1 MEIDQRGIGS
11 FDGVLAQKPAGHMLE
26 HIHSD
31 PLRALAHRS
40 DAEIGAMSNQRCQ
53 QGGIETL
60 GAWFV
65 SGERPER
72 SREVRL
78 VIDFAQQIFDPDAPK
93 TGLDQPAQDFHFRR
107 YGQSIANMQFEPSLH
122 NRGEGILVHAA
133 SGHARDFL
141 ELSHQSGDY
150 RVLFLKEI
158 QLRIGRGPVWCP
170 LLLVVDQVGKGDV
183 MAALWKVEPSAA

>member
-1 MEIDQRGIGS
+1 
-11 FDGVLAQKPAGHMLE
+11 MLE

-65 SGERPER
+65 SAEWPER

-93 TGLDQPAQDFHFRR
+93 TGLDKPAQDFHFRR

-133 SGHARDFL
+133 NG
-141 ELSHQSGDY
+141 
-150 RVLFLKEI
+150 
-158 QLRIGRGPVWCP
+158 QLATSSSSRI
-170 LLLVVDQVGKGDV
+170 K
-183 MAALWKVEPSAA
+183 AAITASCS